1 MTTPATT
8 GTATEARQRWRGR
21 AGIALFWAALA
32 VYYVFI
38 MSAGRWTNWPIWT
51 AMYDKQ
57 AEAFRAGHLYLL
69 EPASPALRALPD
81 PLNPANMRFWRWD
94 LSYYDGRLYLYWGF
108 VPAVLLAAAK
118 VLLRVHTVVGD
129 GVPVFFYAMGRAIV
143 GTLLIRALARTVAPA
158 PPRWAVWMATL
169 VFVLANPVPYVLSRG
184 AVYEQAIAA
193 GSLFVLCGIY
203 FGLRAVTRAGSRAGD
218 ISLAASGLGF
228 GLGAGSRISLLPTAG
243 LLTAWT
249 IVACWRAAGGGG
261 WRRLLR
267 QALWAGVPAL
277 AIVMLQ
283 LTINYL
289 RFGEWLEFGVK
300 YQMGFTFLS
309 GPRFIVTNL
318 FLYLLEPVVRTCA
331 FPYLTTKWNVPRAG
345 VPGWVPWP
353 ADMRIEP
360 AVGVLVVVPFLW
372 LLVVVAP
379 FWLARRRARAAAE
392 VEASLA
398 ASAGAVLT
406 PGPLAPWTRR
416 WVMGTLAIGSTV
428 GALPALLIFS
438 NSMRYEWDF
447 VSALFLAATLA
458 SWWALRTPQSRAGR
472 VAVSVLV
479 AALAV
484 VSIVAGILLGFVGYF
499 DNFMRHNPALM
510 VHLKQMFDLC
520 RHH

>member
-1 MTTPATT
+1 MTTTPGEA
-8 GTATEARQRWRGR
+8 TATESRKRWRGR
-21 AGIALFWAALA
+21 VGIALFWAALA

-69 EPASPALRALPD
+69 EPPSPGLLALRD
-81 PLNPANMRFWRWD
+81 PLNPANMHFWRWD
-94 LSYYDGRLYLYWGF
+94 HSFYNRRLYLYWGF
-108 VPAVLLAAAK
+108 VPAALLAAAK
-118 VLLRVHTVVGD
+118 ALLRVHTVVGD

-143 GTLLIRALARTVAPA
+143 GTLLIRALARTVVAA

-169 VFVLANPVPYVLSRG
+169 VFVLANPVPYLLSRG

-193 GSLFVLCGIY
+193 GSLFVLSGIY

-218 ISLAASGLGF
+218 LSLAASGLGF
-228 GLGAGSRISLLPTAG
+228 GLSAGSRISLLPTAG

-267 QALWAGVPAL
+267 PTLWAGVPAL
-277 AIVMLQ
+277 AIVMGQ
-283 LTINYL
+283 LTINFL

-345 VPGWVPWP
+345 VPEWVPWP

-372 LLVVVAP
+372 LLLVVAP
-379 FWLARRRARAAAE
+379 FWVLAQWR
-392 VEASLA
+392 
-398 ASAGAVLT
+398 ASASAPALGSAAPT

-416 WVMGTLAIGSTV
+416 WVLGTLAIASTV
-428 GALPALLIFS
+428 AALPALLIFS

-447 VSALFLAATLA
+447 VSALFLSATLA
-458 SWWALRTPQSRAGR
+458 SWWALRAPRSRAGR
-472 VAVSVLV
+472 TTVSVLV
-479 AALAV
+479 AVLAAL
-484 VSIVAGILLGFVGYF
+484 SIVAGLLLGFVGYF
-499 DNFMRHNPALM
+499 DNFMRHNPTLM
-510 VHLKQMFDLC
+510 IRLKQMFDLC
-520 RHH
+520 RRH

>member
-1 MTTPATT
+1 MTTTPREA
-8 GTATEARQRWRGR
+8 TATESRKRWRGR
-21 AGIALFWAALA
+21 VGIALFWAALA

-69 EPASPALRALPD
+69 EPPSPGLLALRD
-81 PLNPANMRFWRWD
+81 PLNPANMHFWRWD
-94 LSYYDGRLYLYWGF
+94 HSFYNRRLYLYWGF
-108 VPAVLLAAAK
+108 VPAALLAAAK
-118 VLLRVHTVVGD
+118 ALLRVHTVVGD

-143 GTLLIRALARTVAPA
+143 GTLLIRALARTVVAA

-169 VFVLANPVPYVLSRG
+169 VFVLANPVPYLLSRG

-193 GSLFVLCGIY
+193 GSLFVLSGIY

-218 ISLAASGLGF
+218 LSLAASGLGF
-228 GLGAGSRISLLPTAG
+228 GLSAGSRISLLPTAG

-267 QALWAGVPAL
+267 PTLWAGVPAL
-277 AIVMLQ
+277 AIVMGQ
-283 LTINYL
+283 LTINFL

-345 VPGWVPWP
+345 VPEWVPWP

-372 LLVVVAP
+372 LLLVVAP
-379 FWLARRRARAAAE
+379 FWVLAQWR
-392 VEASLA
+392 
-398 ASAGAVLT
+398 ASASAPALGSAAPT

-416 WVMGTLAIGSTV
+416 WVLGTLAIASTV
-428 GALPALLIFS
+428 AALPALLIFS

-447 VSALFLAATLA
+447 VSALFLAAALA
-458 SWWALRTPQSRAGR
+458 SWWALRAPRSRAGR
-472 VAVSVLV
+472 TAVTVLV
-479 AALAV
+479 VVLASA
-484 VSIVAGILLGFVGYF
+484 SIGAGILLGFVGYF
-499 DNFMRHNPALM
+499 DNFMRHNPTLM
-510 VHLKQMFDLC
+510 IRLKQMFDLC
-520 RHH
+520 RRH